1 MAQSPAS
8 VRPRPFVST
17 AQSVAATA
25 TPALNPDK
33 TTAWAKWLCV
43 TIMAITLSAFRDW
56 RIEVGGLLMHPHLI
70 LTALLF
76 AIALVTEIGRFPDD
90 FVRSLSGFFL
100 AFVFST
106 IPEQGGSDQIL
117 KVGSAMVTIVIAAF
131 CIRTDKDYRLAVVVL
146 VTAIMPIAVR
156 GITSAEFETVS
167 GINPLEGISNK
178 NGFSVFALPAI
189 LLGGHYFLDPSGN
202 KIVRAWVGLCVLVTI
217 FAIFSSGNRSGWVGV
232 ALCFLLFLGIPR
244 RRLRGFTWVV
254 LAGAIVTWIVIN
266 YGNTFVLEDR
276 MEMTRNG
283 SLSDETRRALFSN
296 ALLIGLEN
304 PVLGVSPQRLPFV
317 LAHAVHF
324 RMNVVDPHN
333 VFGFIIGGS
342 GLTTM
347 FALAYV
353 GWQLCS
359 RVRQRPAAVYS
370 DALVQNAMYI
380 ARCLVLVWC
389 VRGMFSR
396 EILYNP
402 CFCIAIGIV
411 FSYRRIHEQR
421 AHEEFLRSQP
431 APAAP
436 AVPALPTPRRLVM
449 R

>member
-1 MAQSPAS
+1 M
-8 VRPRPFVST
+8 
-17 AQSVAATA
+17 
-25 TPALNPDK
+25 
-33 TTAWAKWLCV
+33 
-43 TIMAITLSAFRDW
+43 
-56 RIEVGGLLMHPHLI
+56 
-70 LTALLF
+70 
-76 AIALVTEIGRFPDD
+76 
-90 FVRSLSGFFL
+90 
-100 AFVFST
+100 
-106 IPEQGGSDQIL
+106 
-117 KVGSAMVTIVIAAF
+117 
-131 CIRTDKDYRLAVVVL
+131 
-146 VTAIMPIAVR
+146 
-156 GITSAEFETVS
+156 
-167 GINPLEGISNK
+167 
-178 NGFSVFALPAI
+178 
-189 LLGGHYFLDPSGN
+189 
-202 KIVRAWVGLCVLVTI
+202 
-217 FAIFSSGNRSGWVGV
+217 
-232 ALCFLLFLGIPR
+232 
-244 RRLRGFTWVV
+244 
-254 LAGAIVTWIVIN
+254 
-266 YGNTFVLEDR
+266 
-276 MEMTRNG
+276 
-283 SLSDETRRALFSN
+283 
-296 ALLIGLEN
+296 
-304 PVLGVSPQRLPFV
+304 LGVSPQRLPFV